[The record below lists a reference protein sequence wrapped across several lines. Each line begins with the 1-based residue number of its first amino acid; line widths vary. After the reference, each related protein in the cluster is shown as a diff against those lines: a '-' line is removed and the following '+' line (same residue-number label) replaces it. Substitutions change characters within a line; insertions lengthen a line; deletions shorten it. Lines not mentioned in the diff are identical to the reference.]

1 MQPYQSLSCPQMEV
15 VYVPFV
21 PRLLFPISRGM
32 WKISTVQENFHV
44 PIVLKCSP
52 AKISWLVMSHKHVK
66 KRGKCYHSIL
76 HLNFD
81 CIQYFITL
89 NKYKTIEL
97 RQTYLFCRLQQ
108 ADTWYLSILSQT
120 SSEYFLPHW
129 GQTYSK
135 SNSLYCL
142 WQSLQINQQNEGS
155 QKLFS
160 QKIDF

>member
-52 AKISWLVMSHKHVK
+52 AKISWLVMCHKHVK

-81 CIQYFITL
+81 CIQYLITL

-97 RQTYLFCRLQQ
+97 RQTYFVGYNKQTPGICPYCHKQVQ
-108 ADTWYLSILSQT
+108 NISYHIEDKHIPNPTPCTVCGKVFNSINKMRAHRS
-120 SSEYFLPHW
+120 
-129 GQTYSK
+129 YSHK
-135 SNSLYCL
+135 R
-142 WQSLQINQQNEGS
+142 
-155 QKLFS
+155 
-160 QKIDF
+160 